1 MTGIER
7 ALLAAGSARALAQAC
22 GVGETAVSKWKARGY
37 VPISHTGTIAKAT
50 GVAVRDLIDP
60 AVVRAVSEETR

>member
-7 ALLAAGSARALAQAC
+7 AILAAGSARALAQAC

-37 VPISHTGTIAKAT
+37 VPICQIAKITRVT
-50 GVAVRDLIDP
+50 GVAARDLFDP